1 MTIAFNVNRLI
12 ETELN
17 FAKRF
22 TNVTPKP
29 YGLIYWNEANKE
41 SHDSNHAIIT
51 DFVGVEASLKD
62 IVNFYKAKGITP
74 RLYPSL
80 KDKELDIL
88 SQPLENHG
96 FILNHHPNKY
106 YLHERESSITPAAGV
121 HIERIRQMTT
131 QLRDYIIANQQ
142 GEHTIKVVQR
152 HLSHPNYHL
161 LGAFVADE
169 LVAVASV
176 NIFAGYSRVDDV
188 HTHIS
193 YRGKGYSSALIHYL
207 VSYHKRQSE
216 NHLYLYS
223 SMPEAIRVY
232 EKAGFIQIP
241 HEFRFWT
248 AYKNL

>member
-131 QLRDYIIANQQ
+131 
-142 GEHTIKVVQR
+142 
-152 HLSHPNYHL
+152 
-161 LGAFVADE
+161 
-169 LVAVASV
+169 
-176 NIFAGYSRVDDV
+176 
-188 HTHIS
+188 
-193 YRGKGYSSALIHYL
+193 
-207 VSYHKRQSE
+207 
-216 NHLYLYS
+216 
-223 SMPEAIRVY
+223 
-232 EKAGFIQIP
+232 
-241 HEFRFWT
+241 
-248 AYKNL
+248 